1 MKSLSKR
8 TMFWSTIT
16 IVLLIGVFFAN
27 RDPVQIAS
35 VAKVEVAAFEQSFLE
50 EGKTRLKR
58 RYLVTAPVNGFVRR
72 IELQP
77 GDPIRANQVVA
88 ELDPATS
95 SLLDPR
101 SRADAQAEI
110 AAARSSLN
118 AAKQRSLAS
127 KTAAEV
133 AANEF
138 QRIQKLSQSSA
149 VSASLLDQSRANAE
163 LAQAQLTGAQADVQI
178 ASRRAQAAQALLLE
192 EGKPGRGMT
201 LPILAPIDAVVLR
214 RYQESASPV
223 VAAQPLLEIGN
234 PAELEIEVEAL
245 STDAVRLRAGM
256 PARILRWGGEQQLDA
271 IVQKIEP
278 SGFTKISALG
288 VEEQRTRI
296 ILDLVSPQHEW
307 ASLGDAYR
315 VEVTFILQQQEALL
329 QIPVSALFRIRD
341 GWAVYR
347 VLNGK
352 AQRLEVQIGAR
363 SATAAQVVSGL
374 AENDVVILQPD
385 DRIKDGTRIRAVIN

>member
-77 GDPIRANQVVA
+77 GDPVRANQVVA

-133 AANEF
+133 AVNEF
-138 QRIQKLSQSSA
+138 QRLQKLN
-149 VSASLLDQSRANAE
+149 QSRANAE